1 MVDINNEKSFFFR
14 GSLKR
19 KGRFADGS
27 DNLKNGF
34 TLIECTAYL
43 AGLLTL
49 IYLISSFTQSISS
62 TMLADL
68 VKQRS
73 ATQIMYAMQLLA
85 RDIRAA
91 NPAPSGWL
99 VDKNRLIMH
108 HDNEQIGWEIIDE
121 KLYRIRG
128 EFSANK
134 WIRTI
139 HKMQLAA
146 CPMIACQLN
155 MKNSFVRSVE
165 LTEPIQRIIAV
176 KNGSV

>member
-1 MVDINNEKSFFFR
+1 
-14 GSLKR
+14 
-19 KGRFADGS
+19 
-27 DNLKNGF
+27 
-34 TLIECTAYL
+34 
-43 AGLLTL
+43 
-49 IYLISSFTQSISS
+49 
-62 TMLADL
+62 MLADL